1 MAINQYGLIVVNVVQ
16 RLIFDRLVHLLKLVI
31 EQIDLLR
38 NDVGDGT
45 ISQVEIED
53 MLDKISHNIYVVEDD
68 FLKHEI
74 DYIKH
79 SEKK

>member
-1 MAINQYGLIVVNVVQ
+1 MATKTKTKSPK
-16 RLIFDRLVHLLKLVI
+16 RFFKAMDKLSIVI

-38 NDVGDGT
+38 NDVRDGT

-53 MLDKISHNIYVVEDD
+53 MLDKITHNIYVVEDD

>member
-1 MAINQYGLIVVNVVQ
+1 MATKTKTKSPK
-16 RLIFDRLVHLLKLVI
+16 RFFKAMEKLSIVI

-53 MLDKISHNIYVVEDD
+53 LLYKISHNICVVEDD
-68 FLKHEI
+68 LVKHEI
-74 DYIKH
+74 EYIKH

>member
-1 MAINQYGLIVVNVVQ
+1 MEKLAI
-16 RLIFDRLVHLLKLVI
+16 VI

-38 NDVGDGT
+38 DDIRDGT
-45 ISQVEIED
+45 ISQVEVQEL
-53 MLDKISHNIYVVEDD
+53 LDTISHNIVVVEDD
-68 FLKHEI
+68 LVKHEI

>member
-1 MAINQYGLIVVNVVQ
+1 MATKTKTKSPK
-16 RLIFDRLVHLLKLVI
+16 RFFKAMDKLSIVI

-38 NDVGDGT
+38 NDVRDGT
-45 ISQVEIED
+45 ISQVEIQD
-53 MLDKISHNIYVVEDD
+53 MLDKISHNIYVVEYD

-74 DYIKH
+74 DYINH

>member
-1 MAINQYGLIVVNVVQ
+1 MAIKTKTKSPK
-16 RLIFDRLVHLLKLVI
+16 RFFKAMEKLSIVI

-53 MLDKISHNIYVVEDD
+53 LLYKISHNICVVEDD
-68 FLKHEI
+68 LVKHEI
-74 DYIKH
+74 EYIKH

>member
-1 MAINQYGLIVVNVVQ
+1 MATKTKTKSPK
-16 RLIFDRLVHLLKLVI
+16 RFFKAMDKLSIVI

-38 NDVGDGT
+38 NDVRDGT

-68 FLKHEI
+68 FLKHET
-74 DYIKH
+74 DFIKN
-79 SEKK
+79 SEKR

>member
-1 MAINQYGLIVVNVVQ
+1 MAT
-16 RLIFDRLVHLLKLVI
+16 RTKTKSPKRFFKAMEKLSIVI

-38 NDVGDGT
+38 NDVRDGT

-53 MLDKISHNIYVVEDD
+53 MLDKISHNICVVEDD
-68 FLKHEI
+68 LLKHEI
-74 DYIKH
+74 DFIGF

>member
-1 MAINQYGLIVVNVVQ
+1 MATKTKTKTKSPK
-16 RLIFDRLVHLLKLVI
+16 RFLKAMEKLSIVI

-53 MLDKISHNIYVVEDD
+53 MLDKISHNICVVEDD
-68 FLKHEI
+68 LLKHEI
-74 DYIKH
+74 DFIGF
-79 SEKK
+79 SEKR

>member
-1 MAINQYGLIVVNVVQ
+1 MAIKTKTKSPK
-16 RLIFDRLVHLLKLVI
+16 RFFKAMEKLAIVI

-38 NDVGDGT
+38 DDIRDGT
-45 ISQVEIED
+45 ISQVEVQEL
-53 MLDKISHNIYVVEDD
+53 LDTISHNIVVVEDD
-68 FLKHEI
+68 LVKHEI